1 MKTAIKM
8 MAVVVLLSLA
18 ANSQAQIKVD
28 LKKKLEQQ
36 VNRRLN
42 QKADQA
48 IDKTLDA
55 VEDSIT
61 ADMKKDGSN
70 NAGSSAEKNSTGQVR
85 AMPARNRQP
94 GWRSAA
100 GIAPGI
106 FKV

>member
-42 QKADQA
+42 QRPEEE
-48 IDKTLDA
+48 TG
-55 VEDSIT
+55 T
-61 ADMKKDGSN
+61 A
-70 NAGSSAEKNSTGQVR
+70 GQ
-85 AMPARNRQP
+85 PQTQP
-94 GWRSAA
+94 ES
-100 GIAPGI
+100 
-106 FKV
+106 